1 MIGINVGGGYAAHI
15 IDGRKLY
22 ETRDTNSLRPY
33 INRRVAIVQTGDG
46 KAQAI
51 GMVTIGEPLVVNE
64 EQFRAMQHLHLVPEG
79 GKFDI
84 QPGGVKYL
92 YPMVN
97 PERID
102 PRPVGHGIIARKV
115 L

>member
-1 MIGINVGGGYAAHI
+1 MIGINVRGGYAAHI
-15 IDGRKLY
+15 VDGRKLY

-33 INRRVAIVQTGDG
+33 VHRRMAIVQTGDG
-46 KAQAI
+46 KARAI
-51 GMVTIGEPLVVNE
+51 GMVTIGEPIIVDE
-64 EQFRAMQHLHLVPEG
+64 GQFRAMQHLHLVPKG
-79 GKFDI
+79 DKFDI
-84 QPGGVKYL
+84 KPGGVKYL
-92 YPMVN
+92 YPMVD